1 MDLALRESQ
10 KTDMEQY
17 NYIDLLL
24 PRKQGLRC
32 KVNYALCVCI
42 YEVWLLNNETARAEG
57 VLEG

>member
-32 KVNYALCVCI
+32 MVNYALCVCI
-42 YEVWLLNNETARAEG
+42 YTRIMIYYNIEE
-57 VLEG
+57 